1 MFGKLLG
8 LIFLSLPTIG
18 LACSCVSAGS
28 ACSSLKGTEV
38 VFLGRVVQ
46 DTGTSNWGER
56 PGRLVV
62 EDALHGLPKDLKEVR
77 VDTMAQTSCYMPL
90 AMGERYVIYGS
101 RDKSDPNLIHYHA
114 CSYSFRLRG
123 NELLYDALRLT
134 EDGGPSTLVG
144 VLRKEIG
151 KYETQPA
158 PGGIR
163 VIAENQG
170 QRHETQTSAD
180 GYFAFRSIAPGGWRV
195 SEDSP
200 GLVQVEGYDSPG
212 GSITVPA
219 RGCEVQSLRAVSAGR
234 ISGVIVNSSGKPR
247 TACYFFRSPRERPV
261 RHRRSRWCSTGCPR

>member
-1 MFGKLLG
+1 
-8 LIFLSLPTIG
+8 
-18 LACSCVSAGS
+18 
-28 ACSSLKGTEV
+28 
-38 VFLGRVVQ
+38 
-46 DTGTSNWGER
+46 
-56 PGRLVV
+56 
-62 EDALHGLPKDLKEVR
+62 
-77 VDTMAQTSCYMPL
+77 MAQTSCYMPL

-163 VIAENQG
+163 VIAESQG

-180 GYFAFRSIAPGGWRV
+180 GYFAFRSIAPGDWRV
-195 SEDSP
+195 KVNSP
-200 GLVQVEGYDSPG
+200 ALVQVEGYDSPG

-219 RGCEVQSLRAVSAGR
+219 RGCEVHSLRVVSAGR